1 MILAKFYCLQNHGYL
16 KMSVSPDTL
25 SLEFISSGRN
35 DTLGTLDSL
44 QMQRADASSTDYYYD
59 DYILDMLQDIPS
71 DFTHEE
77 I

>member
-1 MILAKFYCLQNHGYL
+1 
-16 KMSVSPDTL
+16 MSVSPDTL

>member
-1 MILAKFYCLQNHGYL
+1 
-16 KMSVSPDTL
+16 MSVSPDTL

-44 QMQRADASSTDYYYD
+44 QMQRADSSSTDYYYD
-59 DYILDMLQDIPS
+59 DYILDMQQDIPS